1 MIVVIDKN
9 ELIEF
14 INKKIKDQDS
24 KIVVI
29 DRDELKELTV
39 QKIEESKPK
48 IVVTLTT

>member
-1 MIVVIDKN
+1 MIVVIDKD

-29 DRDELKELTV
+29 DKDEFEILKR
-39 QKIEESKPK
+39 K
-48 IVVTLTT
+48 IVVKNKRTRT